1 MGLAALASPAG
12 KSKAAAQTAWHALG
26 AAPACAA
33 LSVDAATGLSAS
45 EAAQRLRQHGPNQL
59 AERAP
64 RHLARRL
71 FDQFS
76 DFMVVVLIV
85 AGVIAGLIG
94 EPQDTIAIVVIVLLN
109 GLIGFVQELRADR
122 AMAALKRLAA
132 IHAQVWR
139 GGERMQVPSA
149 ELVPGDIVALEAG
162 NVVAADLRL
171 LGGAQ
176 LRIDESALT
185 GESVPVDKDGAQL
198 VDGDAGVADRI
209 NMAYKGTTVTHGR
222 ARGVVVATGMTTEL
236 GKIAAL
242 LAGDGRQRTPLQR
255 RLADLGRRL
264 ALSVIAI
271 CGVIFAAGLIRGEPP
286 LLMLLTA
293 VSLAVAAIP
302 EALPAVVTVLLA
314 LGARKLVQQ
323 NALIRRLPAVET
335 LGSVTFICSDKTGTL
350 TQNRMQVRELNVAGV
365 ALQDGSAQAG
375 TEPWRSLLAA
385 MLLNNDAHRAAATD
399 VAIGDPTEIAL
410 LAAAEDAGL
419 DRADAERAC
428 PRVMEWSFD
437 AERKRMTT
445 LHRCGDG
452 FVAYTKGAPEAVI
465 ARCTALW
472 LGSEANPADAAA
484 QRQQALATAQR
495 MAGAGLRVLAVAQRR
510 WPASPAD
517 ASADGVEREL
527 VLLGLVGMADPVRP
541 EALAAVRACR
551 SAGIVP
557 VMVTGDHPVT
567 ARAIAE
573 QLEILAPGD
582 RLLSGAELA
591 GLDDEA
597 FAASVEHVRVYARVV
612 PEQKIRIVRA
622 LQARGEFVAMT
633 GDGINDAPALQ
644 RADIGVAMG
653 RGGTDVAR
661 ESAGLVL
668 LDDNFATIVAAVREG
683 RRILDNI
690 RKFVRYALTGNA
702 AEIWTIALA
711 PLAGMPIP
719 LLPIHILWINLVTD
733 GLPGIALAAEPA
745 EHGVMQRPPRPSRES
760 LFAHGLWQH
769 IVWVGLLMGGV
780 TLATQAWALT
790 SDSAHW
796 QTMVFTVLTLSQMAH
811 VLAVRSERDSLL
823 TQGLSSN
830 RPLLGA
836 VALTVALQAATIYVP
851 VLQPVFKTQPLTAGE
866 LLLCLALSSLTFLA
880 VEAEKALVRRGVL
893 YAGAAPRPVRRA

>member
-1 MGLAALASPAG
+1 V
-12 KSKAAAQTAWHALG
+12 SKAKVSTQTAWHALG
-26 AAPACAA
+26 AASACAA
-33 LSVDAATGLSAS
+33 LNVDATGGLSAN
-45 EAAQRLRQHGPNQL
+45 EAADRLRQHGPNQL
-59 AERAP
+59 AERAQ

-71 FDQFS
+71 LDQFS
-76 DFMVVVLIV
+76 DFMIVVLIV
-85 AGVIAGLIG
+85 AGVIAALIG
-94 EPQDTIAIVVIVLLN
+94 EPQDTIAIAVIVLLN

-132 IHAQVWR
+132 VQAQVWR
-139 GGERMQVPSA
+139 SGERVQVASA
-149 ELVPGDIVALEAG
+149 ELVPGDIVGLEAG

-171 LGGAQ
+171 LGSAQ

-185 GESVPVDKDGAQL
+185 GESVPVDKDGRRVL
-198 VDGDAGVADRI
+198 DGDANVADRV

-222 ARGVVVATGMTTEL
+222 ARGVVVATGMSTEL

-242 LAGDGRQRTPLQR
+242 LAGDGRLRTPLQR

-314 LGARKLVQQ
+314 LGARNLVQQ

-335 LGSVTFICSDKTGTL
+335 LGSVSFICSDKTGTL
-350 TQNRMQVRELNVAGV
+350 TQNRMQVRELNVASV
-365 ALQDGSAQAG
+365 PLRDWSAQAG
-375 TEPWRSLLAA
+375 TEPWRTLLAA
-385 MLLNNDAHRAAATD
+385 MLLNNDAHRAAATN
-399 VAIGDPTEIAL
+399 VVIGDPTEVAL

-419 DRADAERAC
+419 SRADAERAS
-428 PRVMEWSFD
+428 PRVMEWPFD

-465 ARCTALW
+465 ERCTALPGGESDP
-472 LGSEANPADAAA
+472 LDVAAA
-484 QRQQALATAQR
+484 RQRALATAQQ
-495 MAGAGLRVLAVAQRR
+495 MAGAGLRVLALAQRH
-510 WPASPAD
+510 WPALPAD
-517 ASADGVEREL
+517 GSADDVEREL

-551 SAGIVP
+551 CAGIVP

-582 RLLSGAELA
+582 RLLTGAELA
-591 GLDDEA
+591 ALGDDA
-597 FAASVEHVRVYARVV
+597 FAASVAHVRVYARVA

-633 GDGINDAPALQ
+633 GDGVNDAPALQ

-661 ESAGLVL
+661 ESASLVL

-683 RRILDNI
+683 RRIYDNI
-690 RKFVRYALTGNA
+690 RKFVRYAMTGNA

-745 EHGVMQRPPRPSRES
+745 ERGVMQRPPRPSRENI
-760 LFAHGLWQH
+760 FARGLWQH

-780 TLATQAWALT
+780 TLATQAWALNSGT
-790 SDSAHW
+790 THW

-811 VLAVRSERDSLL
+811 VLAVRSERESLL
-823 TQGLSSN
+823 TQGLLSN
-830 RPLLGA
+830 RSLLGA
-836 VALTVALQAATIYVP
+836 VGLTVALQAATIYVP

-866 LLLCLALSSLTFLA
+866 LLLCLALSGLTFVA
-880 VEAEKALVRRGVL
+880 VEAEKALVRRGAL
-893 YAGAAPRPVRRA
+893 YARAAARPDRQV